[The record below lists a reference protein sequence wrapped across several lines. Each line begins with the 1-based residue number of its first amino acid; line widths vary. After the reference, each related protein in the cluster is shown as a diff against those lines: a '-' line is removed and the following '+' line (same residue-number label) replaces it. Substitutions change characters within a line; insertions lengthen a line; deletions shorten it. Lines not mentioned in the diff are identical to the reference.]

1 MIYNHRDTENT
12 EILPTPELMNLSL
25 AFFHGEQVIVGF
37 IVAAV
42 IVLLGFPLLLYVWL
56 WRTKV
61 SELKLA
67 IAFLVVT
74 ASACGVVALSSPGS
88 ASILIFTAFFIAFI
102 FSLPW
107 NVITFVVIGMVA
119 HLRISDNEFAL
130 IMLLG
135 AGINS
140 MLLYFAAK
148 KMRGLIR

>member
-1 MIYNHRDTENT
+1 
-12 EILPTPELMNLSL
+12 MNISL
-25 AFFHGEQVIVGF
+25 AFLHGSQVLVGF
-37 IVAAV
+37 VFAAV

-61 SELKLA
+61 SERKLA
-67 IAFLVVT
+67 IGYLVVT

-88 ASILIFTAFFIAFI
+88 ATIFIFTAFFIAFI

-107 NVITFVVIGMVA
+107 NVITIVA
-119 HLRISDNEFAL
+119 ISFIAHQNMSDNEFAL

-148 KMRGLIR
+148 KMRNRIQ